1 MFTELHKIA
10 TVSLGYHIWLRKAF
24 NTIYAPFLFDNAALA
39 DQRLNSIAPNDG
51 VEWKAL
57 AAAITSSLFAYSLEI
72 NGGASMGA
80 GALEA
85 PTKKLRDYPILDVT
99 QLKTPAKKKLISL
112 AEAVWKQESPVDWG
126 TDKWTPSRHL
136 RDLDEWV
143 LKTAGSSVT
152 VSQLYEDLHATCT
165 ARIVVA
171 DDKKRK
177 TKKRQS
183 DSIGNVAESIVQS
196 IEPKLKTKNFPD
208 DFADGATL
216 DLPLLFDRNSLGSIT
231 IGHLLDSY
239 DIEVHTK
246 TGAVAY
252 SGTHTRPVAEAIVRA
267 LLLGRSTFSV
277 STDRKAMDG
286 AVNRFLSWVAQTD
299 QDIDA
304 AINESA
310 LGTGYEDAL
319 KKEIYIRLGIHPLTG
334 AHVLPVVINL

>member
-1 MFTELHKIA
+1 MGLPGKPAASAPARPGSPDPIA
-10 TVSLGYHIWLRKAF
+10 RRLLRPTPPNSPRQLPIQSPAATPPWAQSLFFRIKRQATSHLRKKESCAYDLF
-24 NTIYAPFLFDNAALA
+24 QGIDELVDTGAERTALNADRTKPRNWSKYIRAPL
-39 DQRLNSIAPNDG
+39 S
-51 VEWKAL
+51 
-57 AAAITSSLFAYSLEI
+57 YYEI

-99 QLKTPAKKKLISL
+99 QLKAPAKKKLISL
-112 AEAVWKQESPVDWG
+112 AEAVWKKESPVDWG

-136 RDLDEWV
+136 RGLDEWV

-152 VSQLYEDLHATCT
+152 VSQLYEDLRATCT

-216 DLPLLFDRNSLGSIT
+216 DLPLLFDRNSLRSIT

-277 STDRKAMDG
+277 STDRNSMDG
-286 AVNRFLSWVAQTD
+286 
-299 QDIDA
+299 
-304 AINESA
+304 
-310 LGTGYEDAL
+310 
-319 KKEIYIRLGIHPLTG
+319 
-334 AHVLPVVINL
+334 